1 MPTFT
6 HLNSLSHQNAADT
19 LSQTAMSASK
29 PVKNTVL
36 EELLRV
42 MFYFLQDYEI
52 ENKQLRETLEEYNSE
67 FAEVKNQ
74 GLQ

>member
-1 MPTFT
+1 MPTLT

-19 LSQTAMSASK
+19 LSLQCLCSK

-42 MFYFLQDYEI
+42 MFYFVQDYEI